1 MEDALQKSQ
10 VKINSSQ
17 YVVRKKNK
25 TQKNPKNHT
34 TKTKQFN

>member
-17 YVVRKKNK
+17 YVVRKKK
-25 TQKNPKNHT
+25 QNPKKPKKPHH
-34 TKTKQFN
+34 